1 MSSRIFSRSV
11 RRTSCA
17 ALSLFIV
24 ALSAPAAPAKP
35 RAGLN
40 LLIITID
47 TLRADRV
54 SCYDPAHVRTPS
66 IDGLATEGTLFM
78 EAFSHVPLTLPAHAS
93 LLLGKMPTAH
103 GVHDNSHFAVRDDS
117 LTLAEH
123 LKNLGYATGAF
134 VGGYPL
140 HSRFGLGQGFDI
152 YDDRFAAA
160 PDVGREFAE
169 RRAAAVADKALA
181 WVQGR
186 PSPWFLWVHFYD
198 PHDPYEPPE
207 PYLSRFKDAPYDGE
221 VAYADEMVGRLLS
234 FLRDR
239 GLADGT
245 MVVLTGDH
253 GESLGEH
260 GEMTHGY
267 LTYNTTLWVPLII
280 RVPGRKPSRVD
291 QPVSHV
297 DVFPT
302 VCEAL
307 SVGRP
312 AGLEGRSLVP
322 AMAGRELRPSTVY
335 FECLSPYYGRGWAPI
350 RGHLDGR
357 MKFIE
362 SPIPELYD
370 LEKDF
375 GETVNL
381 AGTRDLAG
389 YRKSLDK
396 LVEAEVSGRGSG
408 AETKLDAAAAEKLRS
423 LGYVVG
429 PAAPKKKAFGPED
442 DVKTLLPYLERS
454 MEALALSHA
463 GRGTAAIE
471 QLKEVI
477 TARPEMDVARVNLA
491 LVYEAADRAEDAR
504 RVLVDG
510 LKALPE
516 SYDLFTHMINFY
528 VSAGDFRTA
537 VALAEARPLPQM
549 ESDPKIW
556 VALGICYRNLTDYP
570 KAQAAYE
577 TALAIDPTY
586 PVIYNNLGTLQLA
599 LASANSGR
607 TALTKAAAYFEKAVE
622 LDPEYALAFYG
633 LGQARYRAGDQDG
646 AVAALKKAIGLQ
658 PDLLRAHFFLGMA
671 YYRQG
676 RYADA
681 LALLEKYRESA
692 RKSLDAAD
700 LKKLDGVI
708 AECRAK
714 KRAEAAGISSNS

>member
-1 MSSRIFSRSV
+1 MRSCIFPRAV
-11 RRTSCA
+11 RGTVCGV
-17 ALSLFIV
+17 LPLLIV
-24 ALSAPAAPAKP
+24 TLSAPAAPAKP
-35 RAGLN
+35 RANLN

-66 IDGLATEGTLFM
+66 IDGLAAEGTVFM
-78 EAFSHVPLTLPAHAS
+78 KAFSHVPMTLPAHAS
-93 LLLGKMPTAH
+93 LLLGKIPPAH
-103 GVHDNSHFAVRDDS
+103 GVHDNSHFVVRDDS

-123 LKNLGYATGAF
+123 LKRLGYATGAF

-160 PDVGREFAE
+160 PDVGRELAE
-169 RRAAAVADKALA
+169 RRAAAVADKALS
-181 WVQGR
+181 WVKGR

-207 PYLSRFKDAPYDGE
+207 PYLSRFRDAPYDGE
-221 VAYADEMVGRLLS
+221 VAYTDEMVGRLLA
-234 FLRDR
+234 FLRDQ

-260 GEMTHGY
+260 GELTHGY

-280 RVPGRKPSRVD
+280 RVPGTKPSRVD
-291 QPVSHV
+291 ETVSHV

-302 VCEAL
+302 ICEAL
-307 SVGRP
+307 PVERP

-322 AMAGRELRPSTVY
+322 AMDGRRLRPAPVY

-357 MKFIE
+357 MKFVE

-375 GETVNL
+375 GEAANL

-389 YRKSLDK
+389 YRKLLDK
-396 LVEAEVSGRGSG
+396 LVEAEASAGGSG
-408 AETKLDAAAAEKLRS
+408 AEAKLDAAAAEKLRS
-423 LGYVVG
+423 LGYIAG
-429 PAAPKKKAFGPED
+429 PAAPRKKAFGPED
-442 DVKTLLPYLERS
+442 DVKTLLPYLEKA
-454 MEALALSHA
+454 MEALALSRA
-463 GRGTAAIE
+463 GKESAAIE
-471 QLKEVI
+471 RLKEVI

-491 LVYEAADRAEDAR
+491 LIHEAAGRAEDAR

-516 SYDLFTHMINFY
+516 SYDLFTHTINFY
-528 VSAGDFRTA
+528 IDAGDFRAA

-556 VALGICYRNLTDYP
+556 VALGICYRNLTDYA

-577 TALAIDPTY
+577 MALSIDPTY
-586 PVIYNNLGTLQLA
+586 PVIHNNLGTLQLA
-599 LASANSGR
+599 LASANSDR
-607 TALTKAAAYFEKAVE
+607 TALTKAVAHFEKAVE
-622 LDPEYALAFYG
+622 LDPEYALGFYG
-633 LGQARYRAGDQDG
+633 LGQARYRAGDLDG
-646 AVAALKKAIGLQ
+646 AVTALKKAIGLQ
-658 PDLLRAHFFLGMA
+658 PGLARAHFFLGMA

-681 LALLEKYRESA
+681 LTTLERYREDA
-692 RKSLDAAD
+692 RKSLAPAD
-700 LKKLDGVI
+700 LKKLDSVI
-708 AECRAK
+708 AECRAR
-714 KRAEAAGISSNS
+714 KRAGPAGLPSHS